1 MNMFLKAI
9 ALSAISLITVHCK
22 STSSES
28 ALQSRKQDKDNW
40 YGISTNGVKYD
51 GRTGK
56 IVFSV
61 KKYACQRGYKP
72 EYKIEVGAC
81 AESFPADCS
90 VSLQY
95 DLDRNP
101 DGPGHGN
108 CYLEDSDVSF
118 VFANTKLNSQY
129 YSGAT
134 LTARDRRDAH
144 SPDSFTSLPS
154 NLPLGKS
161 TSKQGS
167 VTSQPK
173 KATCLTQPERR
184 ELSMNN
190 TRELL
195 GENLTPNEKK
205 RSDEL
210 QYRLDKYGECKK

>member
-134 LTARDRRDAH
+134 LTLATVGTPTHPIVSLRCLRTYPSAKALASKDPSH
-144 SPDSFTSLPS
+144 PSPR
-154 NLPLGKS
+154 
-161 TSKQGS
+161 KQL
-167 VTSQPK
+167 
-173 KATCLTQPERR
+173 A
-184 ELSMNN
+184 
-190 TRELL
+190 
-195 GENLTPNEKK
+195 
-205 RSDEL
+205 
-210 QYRLDKYGECKK
+210 